1 MLNSLLDFLAHGI
14 LHFSWWQ
21 ILLFVAVVTH
31 ITIIGVTVY
40 LHRCQAHR
48 ALDLHPIASHFFRF
62 WLWMTTGMLT
72 GQWAAIHRKHHAKCE
87 TEEDPHSPQTRGLW
101 KVLLEGA
108 ELYRA
113 EAKNEETLRRFSH
126 GTPND
131 WMERNVYT
139 RFPIL
144 GVSIMMVID
153 VALFGVVGFTVWAVQ
168 MAWIPFWAAG
178 VVNGLGH
185 FWGYRNFNSSDA
197 STNLLPIGI
206 IIGGEELHNNHHTF
220 ATSAKLS
227 NKWYEFDIGWMYIRM
242 MQAVGLAKVKKVAPT
257 PRLAKGKLVADHE
270 TLQAVLSN
278 RYEVMARYAKA
289 VKLAYRQE
297 LSHLKEVGEREK
309 YKLMRGARNWFD
321 KEESS
326 LNEPQKRQLPQIF
339 ANSQKLR
346 TYIELRN
353 ELSAIWERSSASREQ
368 LLTQLQDWCHRAE
381 QSGIKALQEF
391 ASRLRRY
398 A

>member
-1 MLNSLLDFLAHGI
+1 MLNSLLDFLAHGL

-31 ITIIGVTVY
+31 ITIVGVTVY

-48 ALDLHPIASHFFRF
+48 ALELHPVVSHFFRF

-72 GQWAAIHRKHHAKCE
+72 GQWASIHRKHHAKCE
-87 TEEDPHSPQTRGLW
+87 TEEDPHSPQTRGIW

-113 EAKNEETLRRFSH
+113 EAKNEETMRRFSH

-139 RFPIL
+139 KYPIL
-144 GVSIMMVID
+144 GVSLMMVID
-153 VALFGVVGFTVWAVQ
+153 VALFGAVGLTVWAVQ

-185 FWGYRNFNSSDA
+185 FWGYRNFDSSDA
-197 STNLLPIGI
+197 STNLFPLGI
-206 IIGGEELHNNHHTF
+206 LIGGEELHNNHHTF

-227 NKWYEFDIGWMYIRM
+227 NKWYEFDIGWMYIRLM
-242 MQAVGLAKVKKVAPT
+242 SIFGLAKVKKVAPT
-257 PRLAKGKLVADHE
+257 PRLAEGKLVLDQE

-289 VKLAYRQE
+289 VRQAYRQE
-297 LSHLKEVGEREK
+297 LAHLKEVGAREK
-309 YKLMRGARNWFD
+309 YQLMRGARKWFD
-321 KEESS
+321 KEEAS
-326 LNEPQKRQLPQIF
+326 LDEPQKRQLPQIF
-339 ANSQKLR
+339 ADSQKLR
-346 TYIELRN
+346 TLIELRN
-353 ELSAIWERSSASREQ
+353 ELTAIWERSSASREQ